1 MEDSSFDTLS
11 SERLII
17 RRFRPVD
24 ASAFAAYRSSPEVAR
39 YQDWDCPF
47 SVAQAERF
55 IESLRNQAPGT
66 PGSWFQFAVAIAPSG
81 PLIGDCAFRATR
93 RDPRQA
99 ELGFTFATTYQ
110 GRGYASEAVA
120 TVLQYAFRT
129 LALHR
134 VFAITDVRNG
144 PAYRLLERLRFRR
157 EGHFQHNSWFKGEWS
172 SEFLYAQ
179 LQEEWGLDGAEEG
192 AE

>member
-1 MEDSSFDTLS
+1 MEDSSFGTLS

-24 ASAFAAYRSSPEVAR
+24 ASAFAAYRSDPEVAR
-39 YQDWDCPF
+39 YQAWDCPF
-47 SVAQAERF
+47 SLAQAERF
-55 IESLRNQAPGT
+55 IESVRNQAPGA
-66 PGSWFQFAVAIAPSG
+66 PGSWFQFAVAIPPSG
-81 PLIGDCAFRATR
+81 PLIGDCALRATR
-93 RDPRQA
+93 SDPRQA

-110 GRGYASEAVA
+110 GQGYASEAVA
-120 TVLQYAFRT
+120 TVLQYAFGT

-144 PAYRLLERLRFRR
+144 AAHRLLERLRFRR
-157 EGHFQHNSWFKGEWS
+157 EGHFLHNSWIKGEWS

-179 LQEEWGLDGAEEG
+179 LQEERGSDGE
-192 AE
+192 